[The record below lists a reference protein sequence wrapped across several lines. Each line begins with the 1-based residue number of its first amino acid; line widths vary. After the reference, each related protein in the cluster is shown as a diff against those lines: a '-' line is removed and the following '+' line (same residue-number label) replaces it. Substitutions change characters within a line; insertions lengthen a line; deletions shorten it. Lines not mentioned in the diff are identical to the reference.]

1 VSFEKYFGNTF
12 IAIACVACNSLHAQQ
27 PRTSVDSLYSA
38 SLERSKKFTITLPD
52 QYSPPKHYPIL
63 YLLHGWGGSH
73 QDWMAKSDI
82 KKFVDDLPMVVV
94 MPDAENSWY
103 VDSATEPQNRFETFL
118 MKDLPKALNEKYS
131 VDTTKQA
138 IIGLSMG
145 GYGALALG
153 LRHPK
158 KFKFIGSLSGIITAA
173 REFENRK
180 LHEAEKAIL
189 PSMRAAFGEYGT
201 EFRATHDPFKLYKNT
216 RADLL
221 PYIYLVAGS
230 RDGYPTLVARH
241 HEFADSL
248 RAYNADYEYHET
260 PGEHKWSFWDKEV
273 PGMLKRLRK
282 VMKL

>member
-1 VSFEKYFGNTF
+1 VSFSKLFGKAF
-12 IAIACVACNSLHAQQ
+12 LAITLAGYNWLLAQQ
-27 PRTSVDSLYSA
+27 PRTSVDSLYSP
-38 SLERSKKFTITLPD
+38 SLDRLKKFTITLPD
-52 QYSPPKHYPIL
+52 HYSPPKHYPIL
-63 YLLHGWGGSH
+63 YLLHGWGGGH
-73 QDWMAKSDI
+73 KDWMAKSDI
-82 KKFVDDLPMVVV
+82 KRFVDDLPMVVV

-103 VDSATEPQNRFETFL
+103 VDSATEPRNRFETYL
-118 MKDLPKALNEKYS
+118 MKDLPRALNDKYS

-158 KFKFIGSLSGIITAA
+158 KFKFIGSLSGLIAA
-173 REFENRK
+173 PRETENRK

-189 PSMRAAFGEYGT
+189 PSLRAAFGEYGT
-201 EFRATHDPFKLYKNT
+201 EFRAVHDPFNLSKNT

-221 PYIYLVAGS
+221 PYIYLVIGV
-230 RDGYPTLVARH
+230 RDGYPTLVPRH
-241 HEFADSL
+241 HEFIDSL

-273 PGMLKRLRK
+273 PGMLKKMRK
-282 VMKL
+282 VMKF

>member
-1 VSFEKYFGNTF
+1 VSFAKLLGIAFV
-12 IAIACVACNSLHAQQ
+12 AIAFVACNWLHAQQ
-27 PRTSVDSLYSA
+27 PRTSVDSLYSP
-38 SLERSKKFTITLPD
+38 SLERWKKFTIILPD
-52 QYSPPKHYPIL
+52 HYRPPKHYPIL

-73 QDWMAKSDI
+73 QDWMAKSSI
-82 KKFVDDLPMVVV
+82 KRYADNLPMFVV

-103 VDSATEPQNRFETFL
+103 VDSATEPQNRFETYL
-118 MKDLPKALNEKYS
+118 MKDLPRALNEKYS

-158 KFKFIGSLSGIITAA
+158 KFKFIGSLSGVIAA
-173 REFENRK
+173 PRETENRK

-189 PSMRAAFGEYGT
+189 PSIRAAFGEYGS
-201 EFRATHDPFKLYKNT
+201 EFRAAHDPFNLSKNT

-221 PYIYLVAGS
+221 PYIYLVIGV
-230 RDGYPTLVARH
+230 RDGYPTLVRRH
-241 HEFADSL
+241 HEFIDSL

-273 PGMLKRLRK
+273 PGMLKKMRK
-282 VMKL
+282 VMKF